1 MKNTAR
7 FSRRAFLAVGAAA
20 GGAAAGWFGS
30 GLMEYMGSPDG
41 TPWKAFTAEEASE
54 FERLA
59 EELIPA
65 DEYAPGAK
73 DAKVARFVDWQLA
86 PNRPYTRHLKTYREH
101 LAKTKGMPAA
111 EVEKKFPDFF
121 KTLLLHVNQ
130 GYYTHPCQGGNADFA
145 SYRLCGLSTT
155 TGRNIPGKENHL

>member
-1 MKNTAR
+1 MKT
-7 FSRRAFLAVGAAA
+7 SRRAFLTAGAAA
-20 GGAAAGWFGS
+20 GGVVAGWFGA
-30 GLMEYMGSPDG
+30 GLIEYMGTAPE
-41 TPWKAFTAEEASE
+41 TPWKAFTLEEVTE

-59 EELIPA
+59 EEIIPA

-86 PNRPYTRHLKTYREH
+86 PQRPFERSLKTYREF
-101 LAKTKGMPAA
+101 LPKAKGLSAA

-121 KTLLLHVNQ
+121 KLLLRHVNM
-130 GYYTHPCQGGNADFA
+130 GYYTHPCQGGNASFA
-145 SYRLCGLSTT
+145 SYRLCGLSTN